1 MARLYYVDGY
11 NILHASSALRPVA
24 RRDFERAREMLIDK
38 VALLCINTGKR
49 VIVVFDGRG
58 HRAEQVAHGRPV
70 PGLEVVYASGNQ
82 TADAYIER
90 QVYLFPDK
98 FDVVVV
104 SNDRGM
110 RDLCRGMGALVMEAD
125 NFLAETRE
133 SREFVDAAVLHSR
146 APVPTRLED
155 HLDGDAIAQ
164 LRRLRDRLK

>member
-38 VALLCINTGKR
+38 IALLCINTGKR
-49 VIVVFDGRG
+49 VVVVFDGRG
-58 HRAEQVAHGRPV
+58 HRSEQVPHGRDAA
-70 PGLEVVYASGNQ
+70 GLEVVYASGNQ

-133 SREFVDAAVLHSR
+133 SREFVDTAIQDSR
-146 APVPTRLED
+146 RPSPTRLED
-155 HLDGDAIAQ
+155 HLDGDVLAK
-164 LRRLRDRLK
+164 LRSLRERLK